1 MMRLTDFVL
10 AGGLF
15 AGLSVFPAQAANI
28 VTATYTGT
36 ITAGTGC
43 PSADAC
49 TQLDG
54 SSFKLVFN
62 YDPTTAGFQQNTP
75 NFSHAF
81 GGGSLGTVPIISES
95 FSINGGTALNF
106 FNFDTGAIFSFGDE
120 FESSL
125 GHSSSFLISTP
136 QLFFSEKADAQI
148 FSMSKTSI
156 PLSLTSPF
164 TYTVQAGDTSSGSFR
179 YQTTDFN
186 GFFQLV
192 FADLS
197 PTTLTVTVAES
208 SIASVPEPSTWEMM
222 ILGFAGVG
230 FMAYRRRNRSTSL
243 SAA

>member
-36 ITAGTGC
+36 ITSGTGC
-43 PSADAC
+43 PSAFAC

-62 YDPTTAGFQQNTP
+62 YDPTTAGFQRDTP
-75 NFSHAF
+75 NYSHAF

-106 FNFDTGAIFSFGDE
+106 SNFDSGAIFSFNDE

-125 GHSSSFLISTP
+125 GHSSSFTISTP
-136 QLFFSEKADAQI
+136 QLFFAEKADAQI
-148 FSMSKTSI
+148 TSLSNTSI

-164 TYTVQAGDTSSGSFR
+164 TYTVQAGDTSSGSIR

-186 GFFQLV
+186 GFFELV

-197 PTTLTVTVAES
+197 PTSLTVTVAES
-208 SIASVPEPSTWEMM
+208 SLAAVPEPSTWAMM
-222 ILGFAGVG
+222 ILGFCGLG
-230 FMAYRRRNRSTSL
+230 FMTYRRKSKPAL
-243 SAA
+243 MGG